1 MDNNK
6 KLLLVSDKK
15 KFRDL
20 AGQVLRKNYN
30 VKFASGGF
38 HALHLIEEE
47 GFEMVVIVG
56 NSEEMP
62 AIELIT
68 LLRTGHNQKDL
79 PILFLYSKG
88 STEMLDA
95 IEAGANG
102 YLPISQNLNP
112 LVKKIQEIAK

>member
-6 KLLLVSDKK
+6 KLLLVSDKR

-47 GFEMVVIVG
+47 GFESV
-56 NSEEMP
+56 
-62 AIELIT
+62 
-68 LLRTGHNQKDL
+68 
-79 PILFLYSKG
+79 
-88 STEMLDA
+88 
-95 IEAGANG
+95 
-102 YLPISQNLNP
+102 
-112 LVKKIQEIAK
+112 